1 MSDKTLHVA
10 VITPEGAAFEGDAR
24 KVVVPAFDGEVA
36 FLPSHAPFVGQLG
49 SGELRVTPLEGE
61 TQHFFLHG
69 GVVQVADDRI
79 TILAEDV
86 KELSALDVAAEADRL
101 REILTTPAIGSG
113 EVLEERQLAADAARA
128 RARVARKHAD
138 A

>member
-10 VITPEGAAFEGDAR
+10 VITPEGAAFEGDAK

-49 SGELRVTPLEGE
+49 SGELRVATLEGE
-61 TQHFFLHG
+61 TQHFYLQG
-69 GVVQVADDRI
+69 GVVQVVDNRVA
-79 TILAEDV
+79 ILAEDV
-86 KELSALDVAAEADRL
+86 TELSALDVQAESDRL
-101 REILTTPAIGSG
+101 REILKTPAIGSG

-128 RARVARKHAD
+128 RARLAKKRSN
-138 A
+138 